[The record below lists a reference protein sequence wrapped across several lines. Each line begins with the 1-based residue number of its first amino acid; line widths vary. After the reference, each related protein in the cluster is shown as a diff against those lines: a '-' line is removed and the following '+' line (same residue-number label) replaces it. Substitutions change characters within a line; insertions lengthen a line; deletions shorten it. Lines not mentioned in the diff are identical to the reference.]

1 MMHKTTLILNA
12 PPEAGKDTLADLLL
26 KDLLASKLSAQKIA
40 FKDDLYKAM
49 ADFYKLSLAYTI
61 FICTDRVY
69 KDTMRSTFS
78 EDIGLTPRQGIIH
91 VSEDIYKPKF
101 GKDYFG
107 VCAAKA
113 LKEGVNIFSDGGGW
127 YEELIPVIKA
137 SGKLIICRMHREG
150 YDFSKDS
157 RSYYVTEGLPAE
169 YKNKV
174 VFFDL
179 YLEDGKQEEAV
190 NELKKVLF
198 REGLI

>member
-1 MMHKTTLILNA
+1 MTQKTTLILNA
-12 PPEAGKDTLADLLL
+12 PPEAGKDTIADLLL
-26 KDLLASKLSAQKIA
+26 IDLLASKVPAQKIA

-49 ADFYKLSLAYTI
+49 ADFYKLSLEYVI
-61 FICTDRVY
+61 FICTKRIY
-69 KDTMRSTFS
+69 KDTLHSTFS
-78 EDIGLTPRQGIIH
+78 KELGLTPRQGIIH
-91 VSEDIYKPKF
+91 VSEDICKPKF

-113 LKEGVNIFSDGGGW
+113 LKRGVNIFSDGGGW